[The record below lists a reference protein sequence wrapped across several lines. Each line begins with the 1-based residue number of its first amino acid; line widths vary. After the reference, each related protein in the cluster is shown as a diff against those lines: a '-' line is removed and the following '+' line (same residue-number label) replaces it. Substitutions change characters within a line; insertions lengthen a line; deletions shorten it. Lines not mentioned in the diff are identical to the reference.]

1 VFKEVRLLRSLALLV
16 GSFKLVAGVNEHL
29 KIRQVHL
36 AYTCLSMF
44 SRFSR
49 RLISLLL
56 KVFLTLTII
65 SACGGNLDYPA
76 AKLKQPIEN
85 CRKVQH
91 SLGKI
96 CVPLNPQRVITLW
109 PAPFANALAL
119 GIKPIAT
126 TYDTS
131 QDFPEYL
138 RGQASGIELIGDIST
153 PNLEKILRL
162 KPDLILANPWLTNIY
177 EQLSYIAPTY
187 IPPKELSFEKQLLE
201 LANVL
206 GKEELGDH
214 LIKDYWQKI
223 TEIKQTLGVSIASP
237 RDNSHHQIQV
247 SVARML
253 PTGIYAYGNQSN
265 IARILR
271 DIGLQRPP
279 SQRGDFYT
287 LDNISLERLSD
298 IDGDVLFLL
307 NQGGVS
313 EEIIQ
318 KPLWKQLK
326 AVQQNQVYFVG
337 YHWHFLDILAVNAI
351 IDDLFKYLVNTP

>member
-1 VFKEVRLLRSLALLV
+1 
-16 GSFKLVAGVNEHL
+16 
-29 KIRQVHL
+29 
-36 AYTCLSMF
+36 
-44 SRFSR
+44 
-49 RLISLLL
+49 
-56 KVFLTLTII
+56 
-65 SACGGNLDYPA
+65 
-76 AKLKQPIEN
+76 
-85 CRKVQH
+85 
-91 SLGKI
+91 
-96 CVPLNPQRVITLW
+96 
-109 PAPFANALAL
+109 
-119 GIKPIAT
+119 
-126 TYDTS
+126 
-131 QDFPEYL
+131 
-138 RGQASGIELIGDIST
+138 
-153 PNLEKILRL
+153 
-162 KPDLILANPWLTNIY
+162 
-177 EQLSYIAPTY
+177 
-187 IPPKELSFEKQLLE
+187 
-201 LANVL
+201 
-206 GKEELGDH
+206 
-214 LIKDYWQKI
+214 
-223 TEIKQTLGVSIASP
+223 
-237 RDNSHHQIQV
+237 
-247 SVARML
+247 ML